1 MGRFQYKRG
10 ETPLDG
16 FTIEHGLGVGGFGE
30 VYYATSAAGREVAL
44 KVLQNYEEIELRG
57 ISHCMNLKS
66 PHLVT
71 IFDVRQNDEGDSFV
85 IMEYVSGASLRDILD
100 ESAEGLR
107 PEQAVYF
114 VRELAKG
121 IDYLHQAGAVNTKR
135 GLTTP

>member
-71 IFDVRQNDEGDSFV
+71 IFDVRQNDQGDSFV
-85 IMEYVSGASLRDILD
+85 IMEYVQGPSLRVLLD
-100 ESAEGLR
+100 SAPDGLG
-107 PEQAVYF
+107 PTKAAF
-114 VRELAKG
+114 FLREMAKG
-121 IDYLHQAGAVNTKR
+121 LSYLHDA
-135 GLTTP
+135 